1 MILSKEQLC
10 IIQTLI
16 GVVPR
21 EVWFHCK
28 GESKDPFSGYSE
40 EDQKIAKRKFRK
52 LKRKA
57 GVTKYDSISQVW
69 AKIEYYIQGKGF
81 PE

>member
-21 EVWFHCK
+21 EVWLHFQA
-28 GESKDPFSGYSE
+28 ESKDPFSGYSE
-40 EDQKIAKRKFRK
+40 EDKRNAKRKFRK

-57 GVTKYDSISQVW
+57 GVRRSDTAFQAW
-69 AKIEYYIQGKGF
+69 AKIEFYIQRKGF
-81 PE
+81 NE